1 MRNLHAQ
8 SLALIGGLSMMI
20 NAGAAWSSGIQAS
33 AMIDWSTFSVTGY
46 GLGANPAPGFTWSGQ
61 GSNTASSVSDWL
73 SWDSELANN
82 SQAFGVSVSGTGAGT
97 GYGSAQRNGGLTI
110 SGSGFVVISA
120 NYQLNAAISGISC
133 DGYYC
138 YDQNAAN
145 ASVSFDLTN
154 TSSNGN
160 HQSHTQPSIN
170 LGNSW
175 LSSLTSD
182 HKQGTL
188 SVGVIVND
196 GDILSFSSAVSAYAH
211 DVGLSFEGVG
221 NGSGDSAWNAYG
233 VNPAAV
239 PLPGAVW
246 LFASAL
252 LGQAGIR
259 RQRRSV
265 AV

>member
-1 MRNLHAQ
+1 MRNLYAP

-20 NAGAAWSSGIQAS
+20 NAGAAWSSGTQAS

-46 GLGANPAPGFTWSGQ
+46 GLGANPAPGFIWSGQ

-73 SWDSELANN
+73 SWNSELSNT
-82 SQAFGVSVSGTGAGT
+82 SQAFGVSVSGSGAGT
-97 GYGSAQRNGGLTI
+97 GYGSAQRNGGLTV

-120 NYQLNAAISGISC
+120 NYQLSAAISGISC

-160 HQSHTQPSIN
+160 HQSHTQPSLN

-239 PLPGAVW
+239 PAPGAVW

-252 LGQAGIR
+252 LGQAGSR
-259 RQRRSV
+259 YRRSV